1 MGFLDEP
8 PVEGAVAD
16 LYAADEARLGYVAN
30 YTRAFAHRPEVYRAW
45 QALNTAVKAAM
56 DPVRYEV
63 ATVAAAGELRSS
75 YCSLAHGQVLAGQ
88 LGEDEAVRVV
98 RLGAVRVAEGRP
110 GDPAV
115 AAVAALARQVVS
127 EPSAVVPA
135 DLEPLR
141 ALGFS
146 DADVLDVVLAAAAR
160 SFFSSVLEA
169 TGTEPDPGYAALPDR
184 LRSAHTV
191 GPAGQAASG

>member
-1 MGFLDEP
+1 MGYLDEP

-88 LGEDEAVRVV
+88 LGEDEAVRV
-98 RLGAVRVAEGRP
+98 AEGRP

-127 EPSAVVPA
+127 EPSAVAPA

-184 LRSAHTV
+184 LRSALTV
-191 GPAGQAASG
+191 GRPVQAADG

>member
-1 MGFLDEP
+1 MGYLDEP

-30 YTRAFAHRPEVYRAW
+30 YTRAFAYRPEVYRAW

-88 LGEDEAVRVV
+88 LGEDEAVRV
-98 RLGAVRVAEGRP
+98 AEGRS

-135 DLEPLR
+135 DLETLR

-184 LRSAHTV
+184 LRSALTV
-191 GPAGQAASG
+191 GRPVQAADG